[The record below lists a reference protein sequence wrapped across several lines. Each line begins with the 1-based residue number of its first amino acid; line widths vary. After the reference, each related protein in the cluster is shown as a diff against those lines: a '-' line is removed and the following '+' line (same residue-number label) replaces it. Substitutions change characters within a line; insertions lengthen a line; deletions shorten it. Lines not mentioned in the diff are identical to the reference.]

1 MPPSSS
7 ATSTPI
13 FSPSSFLSFFDS
25 PFMVPSLGSPT
36 SSGSSSSS
44 APSHAAHPVI
54 SPSLFDLS
62 CLQPDPTS
70 PPVVTSPTPAAAPHS
85 HFFPP
90 GSAAA
95 SSSLPTSTSS
105 PSLRQPSR
113 PSTPPTA
120 AAAAPASVPFFEF
133 TQLTSWLD
141 SLFREADGEAAHAES
156 KEEENGPAQGR
167 GRGDG
172 AADDRQRKERK
183 AISALPRVSRARAV
197 VHTAGAAQSMR
208 ALTSHARRKSQVKE
222 QTNDE
227 DATPSTSSPSTS
239 PSSPSA
245 LPPAVHPAS
254 SPMSIARTSPR
265 SLKHKPTTLTRAGS
279 QPQRTWPN
287 ATPTKDVDDS
297 IVRLLNGD
305 VSAPP
310 SRAAGALSPLPEVQ
324 LVETLT
330 PDSPSHPI
338 RVVHVTK
345 PGGGDGGRGEPQRPG
360 ALSPSVPSAPQS
372 SSSSPSSAAASD
384 AEALPVSTAASA
396 VPADAACVMSSALSD
411 ADLDYFAL
419 ENDLVVSVD
428 AVADAL
434 TVSAEWINRAR
445 DAFEHDDDNEEDG
458 EDEREGLAWEED
470 GQVVDVVELHVRRAA
485 TAAKPRKDDE
495 DDWEVCKV
503 QEAQEDD
510 YELV

>member
-1 MPPSSS
+1 MP
-7 ATSTPI
+7 T
-13 FSPSSFLSFFDS
+13 
-25 PFMVPSLGSPT
+25 
-36 SSGSSSSS
+36 
-44 APSHAAHPVI
+44 
-54 SPSLFDLS
+54 
-62 CLQPDPTS
+62 
-70 PPVVTSPTPAAAPHS
+70 AAPHS

-95 SSSLPTSTSS
+95 ASSLPTSTSS

-120 AAAAPASVPFFEF
+120 AAAAPASIPFFEF

-141 SLFREADGEAAHAES
+141 SLFREGDTEVAHAES
-156 KEEENGPAQGR
+156 KEEEKGPAQGSR
-167 GRGDG
+167 GRAEG

-183 AISALPRVSRARAV
+183 AISALPRVSRTRAV
-197 VHTAGAAQSMR
+197 VHTAAAAPSMR

-222 QTNDE
+222 RTDDE
-227 DATPSTSSPSTS
+227 EATASTSSPSTS

-245 LPPAVHPAS
+245 QPPAVHPAA
-254 SPMSIARTSPR
+254 SPMSIARTSSR
-265 SLKHKPTTLTRAGS
+265 SLKQKPTTLTRAGS
-279 QPQRTWPN
+279 QPQSSWPG
-287 ATPTKDVDDS
+287 AAPAKDVDDS
-297 IVRLLNGD
+297 LVRLLNGD

-338 RVVHVTK
+338 RVVHVMK
-345 PGGGDGGRGEPQRPG
+345 PGGGGGGRGETLRPG
-360 ALSPSVPSAPQS
+360 ALPPVPPAPQS
-372 SSSSPSSAAASD
+372 SSPPPSSAAASN
-384 AEALPVSTAASA
+384 AKAVPVSRAAGA
-396 VPADAACVMSSALSD
+396 APADTALVMSSALSD

-445 DAFEHDDDNEEDG
+445 DAFEHDDDDG

-470 GQVVDVVELHVRRAA
+470 GQVVDVVELHVRSAAA
-485 TAAKPRKDDE
+485 TAKPRKDDE

-503 QEAQEDD
+503 QEAQDDD